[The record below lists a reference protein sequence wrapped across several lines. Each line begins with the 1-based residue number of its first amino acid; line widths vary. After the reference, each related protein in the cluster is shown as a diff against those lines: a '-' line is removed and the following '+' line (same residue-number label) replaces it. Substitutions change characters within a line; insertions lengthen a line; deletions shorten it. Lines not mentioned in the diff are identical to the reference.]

1 MHTIDN
7 KNNQLLSSKNCL
19 STLRSN
25 FHVLFLTAVIS
36 LLEKRVA
43 ETEVQRRPWG
53 PTVTTGAGMK

>member
-43 ETEVQRRPWG
+43 ETEVQ
-53 PTVTTGAGMK
+53 